1 MKKSILVQLNESNF
15 DLIRRYSQKLGLES
29 FNKILSAWDSSVTTS
44 EQKYEYL
51 EPWIQWV
58 SFYSGKNANDHGVFR
73 LGDNNSHS
81 ESQFFEKIIQ
91 SGIKTG
97 CVSPMNAGNLNENTE
112 FYISDPWSNSVQK
125 GSSLEVKV
133 SESISKLVNENS
145 SGLSFTN
152 LFWFGVGIILKGS
165 FFSNFSTY
173 IYLFFKSLRLSWYR
187 AIFLDFFLANFHL
200 NLHSKYKTTF
210 SSVFL
215 NCSAHIQHHYCLN
228 SKILENK
235 TYKNPNWFISP
246 EHDPLE
252 DVYVIYDKILSK
264 YLNLEEHQIYIV
276 TGLSQRPH
284 NKPVFYW
291 RLKNHHNF
299 IDSLDIAYTKIEP
312 RMTRDFLITFNSEND
327 LINAKNILSKISD
340 EDNKKMFD
348 EIDTRLSEKSLFV
361 TLTYDG
367 DIKDKI
373 FSVKGKKMDLT
384 DELVFVSL
392 KNGEHDQK
400 GYVFTNKKGIL
411 NFDESSIWKIGD
423 LIRDSIIRESIER

>member
-1 MKKSILVQLNESNF
+1 M
-15 DLIRRYSQKLGLES
+15 
-29 FNKILSAWDSSVTTS
+29 
-44 EQKYEYL
+44 
-51 EPWIQWV
+51 
-58 SFYSGKNANDHGVFR
+58 
-73 LGDNNSHS
+73 
-81 ESQFFEKIIQ
+81 
-91 SGIKTG
+91 
-97 CVSPMNAGNLNENTE
+97 
-112 FYISDPWSNSVQK
+112 
-125 GSSLEVKV
+125 
-133 SESISKLVNENS
+133 
-145 SGLSFTN
+145 
-152 LFWFGVGIILKGS
+152 
-165 FFSNFSTY
+165 
-173 IYLFFKSLRLSWYR
+173 
-187 AIFLDFFLANFHL
+187 
-200 NLHSKYKTTF
+200 
-210 SSVFL
+210 
-215 NCSAHIQHHYCLN
+215 N

-264 YLNLEEHQIYIV
+264 YLNLEDHQIYIV

-327 LINAKNILSKISD
+327 LIYAKDILSKIAD
-340 EDNKKMFD
+340 EDNKKMFA

-361 TLTYDG
+361 TLTYDE
-367 DIKDKI
+367 DINDKI
-373 FSVKGKKMDLT
+373 FEVKENKVDLT

-400 GYVFTNKKGIL
+400 GYVFTNKNGIL